1 VCLDGGKP
9 VDCFTSAVVGDM
21 EVARIR
27 GGVFDGPASWEK
39 FDWDGFSG
47 TVPQGESF
55 PSRPFS
61 NYLLTSVVD
70 MPQEGDLV
78 LNVTSGNGVEVIVNR
93 VPVMKHLNGY
103 RTLCNEEKLL
113 LHLPE
118 GRSEIA
124 VRSYNRFEKISSVML
139 SVDADASVYRKT
151 VRLATPLSADGLTV
165 RLSAADCESPHKD
178 CLLHNL
184 RIVLR

>member
-1 VCLDGGKP
+1 M
-9 VDCFTSAVVGDM
+9 T
-21 EVARIR
+21 
-27 GGVFDGPASWEK
+27 
-39 FDWDGFSG
+39 
-47 TVPQGESF
+47 
-55 PSRPFS
+55 
-61 NYLLTSVVD
+61 
-70 MPQEGDLV
+70 
-78 LNVTSGNGVEVIVNR
+78 
-93 VPVMKHLNGY
+93 
-103 RTLCNEEKLL
+103 RTEEKLL

-124 VRSYNRFEKISSVML
+124 VRSYNRFEQISSVML

-151 VRLATPLSADGLTV
+151 VRLATPLSADGLKV